1 MKNTHYELEKTA
13 TLLAPN
19 KTMLGKGVVGETGR
33 ELKILGG
40 SRALIVTDPG
50 VMTTGLVTSVE
61 NALKAE
67 GIDFEIYD
75 RVEAEPPVRVVDE
88 AVELARKGKF
98 DVIIG
103 FGGGSSLDVA
113 KAVAAMATNGGKV
126 TDYVGVNKFSQRGL
140 PKILIPTTAGTGSEA
155 TWVCVITDEEENTKK
170 SLYSSILL
178 PDVAI
183 LDPSVTVSMPPAIT
197 AATGFDALVH
207 SIESYVSV
215 NATPYTRMMAYRAI
229 ELIATSLPVAHGK
242 GTEIRARYD
251 MLLAAN
257 LAGMAFTSGGL
268 GACHGLAYPLG
279 TEFHLPHGQSNAVM
293 LIHVMAFN
301 AMFNQERYAEVAMA
315 MGENIVGL
323 SLYEAAEKSL
333 SAVKRLLAAVNVSS
347 KLSDYGVGE
356 KDVPALVQGALKQ
369 SRFYIPNPRNLSE
382 ADIEAIYWKAL

>member
-1 MKNTHYELEKTA
+1 
-13 TLLAPN
+13 
-19 KTMLGKGVVGETGR
+19 
-33 ELKILGG
+33 
-40 SRALIVTDPG
+40 
-50 VMTTGLVTSVE
+50 
-61 NALKAE
+61 
-67 GIDFEIYD
+67 
-75 RVEAEPPVRVVDE
+75 
-88 AVELARKGKF
+88 
-98 DVIIG
+98 
-103 FGGGSSLDVA
+103 
-113 KAVAAMATNGGKV
+113 
-126 TDYVGVNKFSQRGL
+126 
-140 PKILIPTTAGTGSEA
+140 
-155 TWVCVITDEEENTKK
+155 
-170 SLYSSILL
+170 
-178 PDVAI
+178 
-183 LDPSVTVSMPPAIT
+183 
-197 AATGFDALVH
+197 
-207 SIESYVSV
+207 
-215 NATPYTRMMAYRAI
+215 MMAYRAI